1 MTEDEAWEV
10 FAAMHDEEKI
20 PRERWAVEH
29 TELPPGTR
37 LTEEQA
43 FIRLMQRLGHARNKH
58 PGFAVGAYAGF
69 AVIVDEVLELRYAVG
84 HESRERQIDEA
95 LDVAATA
102 MRFVM
107 GEHLNG
113 K

>member
-1 MTEDEAWEV
+1 MNEDEEWEV

-20 PRERWAVEH
+20 PQHKRAVEH

-43 FIRLMQRLGHARNKH
+43 FSRLMQRLGHARNKH
-58 PGFAVGAYAGF
+58 PGFAVGTF
-69 AVIVDEVLELRYAVG
+69 AAWTVIVDEVLELRYAVG

-107 GEHLNG
+107 GEHLN
-113 K
+113 

>member
-1 MTEDEAWEV
+1 MDEEESWKLFSGKVMDEDKIAPWKRAAAPAPMEPLTDERAQSLLSHRIGQARKKHPDYAQGA
-10 FAAMHDEEKI
+10 FAAY
-20 PRERWAVEH
+20 
-29 TELPPGTR
+29 
-37 LTEEQA
+37 Q
-43 FIRLMQRLGHARNKH
+43 
-58 PGFAVGAYAGF
+58 
-69 AVIVDEVLELRYAVG
+69 VIVDEVLELRHAVG

-107 GEHLNG
+107 GEHE